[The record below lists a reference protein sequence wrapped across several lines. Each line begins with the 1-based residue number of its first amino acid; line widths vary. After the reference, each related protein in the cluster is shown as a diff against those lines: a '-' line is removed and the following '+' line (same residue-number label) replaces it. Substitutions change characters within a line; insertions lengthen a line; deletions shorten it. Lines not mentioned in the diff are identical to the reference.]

1 MGDCARCRV
10 GPTHVSYNRLTCT
23 ERKGRKLDSFEK
35 CAAEFGGWSDT
46 TLCFVGRGPQLSV
59 FAEVRPALHCHSSNI
74 TSFRVELAACVV
86 ALHVFA
92 TVTMAAA
99 AENGGTLDL
108 SVNPKE
114 RGVMTTD
121 KATELLKD
129 VLDGKSVQYTG
140 IALSGWSITP
150 GGAAVV
156 AKAMEALPLTRAN
169 LANTIASRPEAEGLK
184 TFETLGAVLK
194 TKTLLDLNLSDN
206 AVGAKGVA
214 SLTPL
219 LQACTSLHRLAFND
233 CGMSSEAVR
242 SVCEFVTAKAPTH
255 LTSIEFFN
263 NMAGGGGAAA
273 AGDIVLASPRMQ
285 HVRFASTRGDRE
297 GGAAIGTALAQAMEL
312 RSVDL
317 SDNTFGHECG
327 VALAA
332 GLLQQQHLH
341 TLKLGDVTLENKGML
356 AIASKLLAGARAGVG
371 AGVSLQHL
379 DISFNELDDESLPAV
394 AALVAR
400 LPSLETII
408 LDGNELYA
416 AGAAEITSALAAR
429 AAGPFA
435 GTLQRVQLHETFT
448 YGKAL
453 VRLAEAA
460 AALPN
465 LQVLSLDGNF
475 VSSEDQDRLA
485 AIAEAGGFALGPMD
499 ETDEDGAEDEEDAE
513 DETQWQQ
520 YEPEEEDAAA
530 AAALADAGD
539 APPADLDAELPSA
552 GTGPTE
558 AVM

>member
-1 MGDCARCRV
+1 
-10 GPTHVSYNRLTCT
+10 
-23 ERKGRKLDSFEK
+23 
-35 CAAEFGGWSDT
+35 
-46 TLCFVGRGPQLSV
+46 
-59 FAEVRPALHCHSSNI
+59 
-74 TSFRVELAACVV
+74 
-86 ALHVFA
+86 
-92 TVTMAAA
+92 
-99 AENGGTLDL
+99 
-108 SVNPKE
+108 
-114 RGVMTTD
+114 MTTD
-121 KATELLKD
+121 KATELLKH
-129 VLDGKSVQYTG
+129 VLDGSAVQYTG

-194 TKTLLDLNLSDN
+194 TKTLFDLNLSDN

-273 AGDIVLASPRMQ
+273 AGDIVLASPAMQ

-297 GGAAIGTALAQAMEL
+297 GGEALGHALATAKQL

-327 VALAA
+327 VALAG
-332 GLLQQQHLH
+332 GLLQQSHLD
-341 TLKLGDVTLENKGML
+341 TLKLGDITLENEGLL
-356 AIASKLLAGARAGVG
+356 AIASKLLAGVQCGVG
-371 AGVSLQHL
+371 AGMTLRHL
-379 DISFNELDDESLPAV
+379 DISFNELDSDSMPAV

-408 LDGNELYA
+408 MDGNELYA
-416 AGAAEITSALAAR
+416 AGAAELTSALEAR
-429 AAGPFA
+429 AEGAFA
-435 GTLQRVQLHETFT
+435 GTLKQVHLNETFT

-453 VRLAEAA
+453 VLLAEAA
-460 AALPN
+460 AQLPN
-465 LQVLSLDGNF
+465 FQLLAVNGNF
-475 VSSEDQDRLA
+475 VGSEQAEALA
-485 AIAEAGGFALGPMD
+485 GVAEAGSFALGPMD
-499 ETDEDGAEDEEDAE
+499 ETDEDGAEDE
-513 DETQWQQ
+513 DEA
-520 YEPEEEDAAA
+520 EEEPTWRDFAPTDEDLQAAA
-530 AAALADAGD
+530 AVADAEEAPAAETAGD
-539 APPADLDAELPSA
+539 MPGA
-552 GTGPTE
+552 GTGPSE
-558 AVM
+558 AVGQ